1 MNKFSIL
8 QKWPEV
14 EKEFLE
20 DKNCNIVVQVNGK
33 KRGIIS
39 IEKGLNEELIR
50 DKVTNDEKINK
61 HLSNKKIFKT
71 IYIKDKIINFIIK

>member
-1 MNKFSIL
+1 MKQKIL
-8 QKWPEV
+8 NGLSR
-14 EKEFLE
+14 EFLE

-39 IEKGLNEELIR
+39 IEKVLNEELIR